1 MDGEKKLS
9 INFGMKLCNYEKLND
24 SFTKAKCYVLALGK
38 NRNKSFFSKD
48 AVEKAYPSLQFIPVV
63 GHLMTTED
71 GKHYLGGHDYK
82 LNVDTLKLESQ
93 CVPFGV
99 AIPSSTPTYEAVVE
113 GNEVSTYLT
122 TDVILWTGR
131 YPELKDAVY
140 DEDVMFG
147 QSMEILL
154 DAVEPLKEDNSYTN
168 ITSFSFDALCLLN
181 KSDDSKFNIEPCF
194 PNASVVSTDYSAI
207 KVEFN
212 KLMEEMKDELKLYFT
227 SLGGN
232 ELEKDTRVD
241 DSKTV
246 ETFAATYGKKRKALA
261 SLLDSMHKVE
271 KDATGKEIGFTSY
284 WLNDFA
290 DDYALIE
297 KEVYSY
303 ADGGNCSR
311 TNWKI
316 GYEYNE
322 ADCTAKFVG
331 EAVEVTL
338 EWLTAED
345 KQKLAEAETKKEEE
359 IATSFRNTIEE
370 MTSEYNELEANFNA
384 QKTENDSLSEE
395 VTTLREYK
403 LTREADDR
411 AKGEKAI
418 FDEFDDRLSNVEAY
432 VAFKADKDA
441 LKEMSLE
448 DIKEKCFAI
457 IGKYQLAK
465 PVKETEQE
473 EKLTFAKIPI
483 DGTSQFDD
491 VETDKPVYGGI
502 IEEYRAKKN
511 KN

>member
-1 MDGEKKLS
+1 MDNEKRLS
-9 INFGMKLCNYEKLND
+9 INFGMKLCNYESLND
-24 SFTKAKCYVLALGK
+24 NFTKAKCYILALGK

-48 AVEKAYPSLQFIPVV
+48 SVEKAYPSLQFVPVV
-63 GHLMTTED
+63 GHLMATED

-82 LNVDTLKLESQ
+82 INVETLKLESQ

-99 AIPSSTPTYEAVVE
+99 TIPSPTPTYEAVIE
-113 GNEVSTYLT
+113 GDDIKTYLT
-122 TDVILWTGR
+122 SDIILWTGR
-131 YPELKDAVY
+131 YPELKEAVY
-140 DEDVMFG
+140 SDDVMFG

-154 DAVEPLKEDNSYTN
+154 DEIEPLKEDNSYTD
-168 ITSFSFDALCLLN
+168 ITSFTFDALCLLN

-212 KLMEEMKDELKLYFT
+212 RLMDEMKNELKLYFT

-232 ELEKDTRVD
+232 KLEKDTKVD

-246 ETFAATYGKKRKALA
+246 ETFAATYGNKRKALTA
-261 SLLDSMHKVE
+261 LLDGMCKVD
-271 KDATGKEIGFTSY
+271 KDASGKEISRTDY

-290 DDYALIE
+290 DDYALIN
-297 KEVYSY
+297 KEVYTFETGDFS
-303 ADGGNCSR
+303 S

-316 GYEYNE
+316 GYEYDE
-322 ADCTAKFVG
+322 AENVAKFVG
-331 EAVEVTL
+331 DAVEVTL

-345 KQKLAEAETKKEEE
+345 KQKLAEANAKKEEE
-359 IATSFRNTIEE
+359 LIASFKSTIDE
-370 MTSEYNELEANFNA
+370 MTIEYNELESNFNA
-384 QKTENDSLSEE
+384 QKTENETLNAELS
-395 VTTLREYK
+395 TLKEYK
-403 LTREADDR
+403 LAREAEDR

-418 FDEFDDRLSNVEAY
+418 FDEFDSKLSNIEAY
-432 VAFKADKDA
+432 ITFKSNRDA
-441 LKEMSLE
+441 LKVMSLE
-448 DIKEKCFAI
+448 DIREKCFAI
-457 IGKYQLAK
+457 VGKYQLTK
-465 PVKETEQE
+465 PVEEVEQE